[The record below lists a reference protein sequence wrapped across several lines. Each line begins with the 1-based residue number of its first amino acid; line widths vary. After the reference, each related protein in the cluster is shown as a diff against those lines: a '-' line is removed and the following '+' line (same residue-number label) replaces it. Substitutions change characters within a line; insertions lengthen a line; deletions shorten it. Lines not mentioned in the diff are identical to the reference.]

1 MAYILKGIGDSVTGK
16 NEIIPN
22 FDAKIFNFYSQIDPG
37 VVASEKNKF
46 AITIIDRGINIG
58 PGLVQAFGYFGM
70 SDSPVQ
76 FNYLIPSSQT
86 QYSKVYAE
94 IDLSARPQTFAVKV
108 TPQSDSTVI
117 ELENDNLS
125 EITSGVYQIPLY
137 LVTIQTSG
145 TITYSD
151 IRPLLERVSYS
162 NHSKKSDLATNS
174 QNLIAGGTIASN
186 VVATTQSASDNSR
199 KVATTAYVTTAINNV
214 KNITSGV
221 ITIPVSYTGVSA
233 NWVKRQVNFVI
244 GRLEFADSNATRYE
258 GTSLK
263 IGQIPSGYR
272 PKTAMKFVIANSNW
286 TNSGAYTAHYAT
298 INTDG
303 SIFIAADTISGSGMQ
318 AVRSYGYI
326 LNFCYEIT

>member
-1 MAYILKGIGDSVTGK
+1 MGYILKGIGDSITGK
-16 NEIIPN
+16 NEIIPT

-46 AITIIDRGINIG
+46 AISIIDRGINIG

-117 ELENDNLS
+117 ELEDDNLS

-137 LVTIQTSG
+137 LITIQTNG

-151 IRPLLERVSYS
+151 IRPMIERVSYS

-214 KNITSGV
+214 KNITSGTLSV
-221 ITIPVSYTGVSA
+221 AVSNTSVPE

-244 GRLEFADSNATRYE
+244 GCIKIADSNATRYE
-258 GTSLK
+258 STNMHLAT
-263 IGQIPSGYR
+263 IPEGFR
-272 PKTAMKFVIANSNW
+272 PKTQQTIVIEESMW
-286 TNSGAYTAHYAT
+286 TYSGAYRPHIGT
-298 INTDG
+298 IGTDG
-303 SIFIAADTISGSGMQ
+303 KIYVTADGYGGGSMS
-318 AVRSYGYI
+318 AIRAYAWDI
-326 LNFCYEIT
+326 WFAYEVK